1 MGKNTTLHNFV
12 LFLSSTIDT
21 SVESITHESDRAAR
35 MTRVHDESGENK
47 TPAIKKYHFKYECEG
62 FIRFPNPRKHL
73 KPRGLRPRGFIV
85 FERLET

>member
-1 MGKNTTLHNFV
+1 
-12 LFLSSTIDT
+12 
-21 SVESITHESDRAAR
+21 

-47 TPAIKKYHFKYECEG
+47 TPAIKKYHFKYEREG